1 MNWSLRKND
10 PMVLPV
16 SVQVCTLNEEANI
29 GPCLESIRANDP
41 QEIVVIDGGSSDRTV
56 EIATAA
62 GARVLAPGRLGLGPS
77 RQQGWRA
84 TDLPYVAFVDA
95 DDRLPR
101 TWLTVMLEELHAGG
115 YAALQSRL
123 GVFEPRTWWARS
135 WDQYFAESIRPSADV
150 SMVGR
155 PALFDRTALAS
166 FHEELPS
173 LDEDTHLSRWFE
185 VQGMRQGV
193 GSPKALRLVEET
205 WPENAAKW
213 RSYGK
218 GYRGFVE
225 AHPDRRASL
234 VKHVLVTIPITRSAR
249 PVLRGHITQPVF
261 GALMAWQILRGWSSP
276 PRS

>member
-1 MNWSLRKND
+1 
-10 PMVLPV
+10 VLPV

-29 GPCLESIRANDP
+29 GPCLESILANDP
-41 QEIVVIDGGSSDRTV
+41 QEVVVIDGGSSDSTV
-56 EIATAA
+56 DIATAA
-62 GARVLAPGRLGLGPS
+62 GARVLTPGRLGLGPS

-95 DDRLPR
+95 DDRLPP
-101 TWLTVMLEELHAGG
+101 TWLGVMLEELRTGE

-135 WDQYFAESIRPSADV
+135 WDQYFAESIQRAPDTT
-150 SMVGR
+150 MVGR
-155 PALFDRTALAS
+155 PALFDRSALAS
-166 FHEELPS
+166 FQQELPS

-225 AHPDRRASL
+225 AHPDRRASVL
-234 VKHVLVTIPITRSAR
+234 KHALVTIPITRSVR
-249 PVLRGHITQPVF
+249 PVLRGHLAQPVF
-261 GALMAWQILRGWSSP
+261 GTLMAWQIMRGWSGR
-276 PRS
+276 PRA